1 MQSAYDLLKPNWL
14 KPLSPTNLLK
24 PLAKDGKIEGTYII
38 ALGIDRVTFSDGT
51 VWEFEAA
58 KDN

>member
-38 ALGIDRVTFSDGT
+38 ALGIDRVTFSDST
-51 VWEFEAA
+51 VWELSAEQS
-58 KDN
+58 K